1 MEPTYVHAGYI
12 RRLWSADLPLFR
24 EHLIRLDTESRH
36 ARFGMAVSD
45 EFLKDYAEHCFAING
60 ITFGYF
66 VDGMIRG
73 AGEFRPMFEIYEI
86 KANRTAEAAFSV
98 EKDWRRKGVGTE
110 LLARIIHS
118 ARNRQAD
125 ELFMSCLA
133 SNRAMQKL
141 ALHFKAEITFEADQT
156 TGKLIGRPPTP
167 FSIMQEVFEDSASY
181 ATAFLDLQ
189 KRLFAAAT
197 KDAA

>member
-12 RRLWSADLPLFR
+12 RRIWSADLPLFR
-24 EHLIRLDTESRH
+24 DHLLRLDGESRH

-45 EFLKDYAEHCFAING
+45 QFLKDYADHCFAING

-66 VDGMIRG
+66 VDGVIRG
-73 AGEFRPMFEIYEI
+73 AGEFRPLFEIYELS
-86 KANRTAEAAFSV
+86 AQRTAEAAFSV

-110 LLARIIHS
+110 LLGRIIHT
-118 ARNRQAD
+118 ARNRQAN

-133 SNRAMQKL
+133 SNRAMQNL
-141 ALHFKAEITFEADQT
+141 ALHFKAEIAFEADQT

-167 FSIMQEVFEDSASY
+167 FSLMQEAFEDSASY

-189 KRLFAAAT
+189 KRLFASVIKQAA
-197 KDAA
+197 

>member
-1 MEPTYVHAGYI
+1 MEPTYVPAGYI

-24 EHLIRLDTESRH
+24 DHLLRLDQESRH

-45 EFLKDYAEHCFAING
+45 QFLQDYAEHCFAMNG

-66 VDGMIRG
+66 VDGVIRG
-73 AGEFRPMFEIYEI
+73 AGEFRPLFEMYELS
-86 KANRTAEAAFSV
+86 AQRTAEAAFSV

-110 LLARIIHS
+110 LLVRIIHT
-118 ARNRQAD
+118 ARNRQAK

-133 SNRAMQKL
+133 SNRAMQNL
-141 ALHFKAEITFEADQT
+141 ALHFKAEIAFEPDQS

-167 FSIMQEVFEDSASY
+167 FSLMQEALEDSASY

-189 KRLFAAAT
+189 KRLFASALSRSH
-197 KDAA
+197 

>member
-24 EHLIRLDTESRH
+24 DHLLRLDGESRH

-45 EFLKDYAEHCFAING
+45 QFLKDYAYHCFAING

-66 VDGMIRG
+66 VDGVIRG
-73 AGEFRPMFEIYEI
+73 AGEFRPLFEIYELS
-86 KANRTAEAAFSV
+86 AQRTAEAAFSV

-110 LLARIIHS
+110 LLGRIIHT
-118 ARNRQAD
+118 ARNRQAN

-133 SNRAMQKL
+133 SNRAMQNL

-167 FSIMQEVFEDSASY
+167 FSLMQEAFEDSASY

-189 KRLFAAAT
+189 KRLFASVIKQAA
-197 KDAA
+197 

>member
-24 EHLIRLDTESRH
+24 EHLIRLDKDSRH

-66 VDGMIRG
+66 VDGTIRG
-73 AGEFRPMFEIYEI
+73 AGEFRPMFEVYEI

-98 EKDWRRKGVGTE
+98 EKEWRRKGVGTE

-167 FSIMQEVFEDSASY
+167 FSIMQEVFEDSTSY
-181 ATAFLDLQ
+181 ATAFLVLQ

-197 KDAA
+197 KDPA

>member
-24 EHLIRLDTESRH
+24 VHLLRLDQESRH

-45 EFLKDYAEHCFAING
+45 QFLQDYAEHCFAMNG

-66 VDGMIRG
+66 VDGVIRG
-73 AGEFRPMFEIYEI
+73 AGEFRPLFEMYELS
-86 KANRTAEAAFSV
+86 AQRTAEAAFSV

-110 LLARIIHS
+110 LLARIIHT
-118 ARNRQAD
+118 ARNRQAK

-133 SNRAMQKL
+133 SNRAMQNL
-141 ALHFKAEITFEADQT
+141 ALHFKAEIAFEPDQT

-167 FSIMQEVFEDSASY
+167 FSLMQEALEDSASY

-189 KRLFAAAT
+189 KRLFASALSRSH
-197 KDAA
+197 

>member
-24 EHLIRLDTESRH
+24 DHLLRLDQESRH

-45 EFLKDYAEHCFAING
+45 QFLQDYAEHCFAMNG

-66 VDGMIRG
+66 VDGVIRG
-73 AGEFRPMFEIYEI
+73 AGEFRPLFEMYELS
-86 KANRTAEAAFSV
+86 AQRTAEAAFSV

-110 LLARIIHS
+110 LLARIIHT
-118 ARNRQAD
+118 ARNRQAK

-133 SNRAMQKL
+133 SNRAMQNL
-141 ALHFKAEITFEADQT
+141 ALHFKAEIAFEPDQT

-167 FSIMQEVFEDSASY
+167 FSLMQEALEDSASY

-189 KRLFAAAT
+189 KRLFASALSRSH
-197 KDAA
+197 